1 MSRPPEVSGFVV
13 AFADDQRRRQFADV
27 VVHRDVP
34 AEPLRVAAATLARLP
49 GCWLVAVPTRW
60 GGCVL
65 AVRDRPP
72 VVVVDRVDVEA
83 CAAAAY
89 SALLSLARSSAAL
102 GSPTWS

>member
-1 MSRPPEVSGFVV
+1 MSRPPEGFVM

-27 VVHRDVP
+27 VVHRQVP
-34 AEPLRVAAATLARLP
+34 TEPLRAAAATLDRLP
-49 GCWLVAVPTRW
+49 GCWLVAVPTWW

-72 VVVVDRVDVEA
+72 VIVIGRVDAEA

-89 SALLSLARSSAAL
+89 SALLSLARNSSAL